1 MMIRV
6 DLGHGRGWLEEQA
19 AKSQARIDRA
29 LGHPQQI
36 TEAGRDWE
44 TQNGHYQRYLTHLR
58 GGDWAP
64 IALSPDAP
72 SVHQKGRAKDTDE
85 RDVGRLNDHG
95 WFQTVYRVVNG
106 RRTLVE
112 PWHFEYFLERDNHR
126 HEVVELVNDGGTW
139 RIAPAAAAPAS
150 IAPVRRDT
158 MSIPPLANTGGPG
171 DTRIWDISG
180 GTKRHITNQAEIE
193 ALRKLAE
200 QLDPHGRPGHL
211 AINDHIAVVGGLA
224 SIPNRIGAVTV
235 EQVEAIVKRAGV
247 GGAAAVD
254 YEAIADAVN
263 DEAARRLGS

>member
-1 MMIRV
+1 MMIPV

-44 TQNGHYQRYLTHLR
+44 TQNGHYQRYLAHLR

-64 IALSPDAP
+64 IALSPDTP

-85 RDVGRLNDHG
+85 RDVGLLNDHG

-112 PWHFEYFLERDNHR
+112 PWHFEYFPERDNHR

-158 MSIPPLANTGGPG
+158 MSIPVLAKTGGPG
-171 DTRIWDISG
+171 DTRLFDLTG
-180 GTKRHITNQAEIE
+180 GVKRHITKKAEIE
-193 ALRKLAE
+193 AMSIIATQR
-200 QLDPHGRPGHL
+200 DPDHRPD
-211 AINDHIAVVGGLA
+211 AINDYIAVVGGLA
-224 SIPNRIGAVTV
+224 SIPNRVDAVTV
-235 EQVEAIVKRAGV
+235 EQVEAIVKRASI
-247 GGAAAVD
+247 GGAAID

-263 DEAARRLGS
+263 DEAARRLTS